1 MPEKANIAIDL
12 KSFFA
17 SVECI
22 ERGLDPL
29 DTNLVV
35 ADESRTDKTICLAVT
50 PALKSHG
57 IPGRP
62 RLFEVRQRV
71 AEVNAERRYKARRL
85 NGASHFHSELLR
97 HPELELD
104 FVIAPPRMARYMD
117 YSTRIYNVYTRYVSP
132 EHIVV
137 YSIDEVFIDA
147 TPYLMTYG
155 CTAHELARRIIHD
168 VLRTTGITATAGIGT
183 NLYLAKVAMDI
194 VAKHIPADADG
205 VRIAELDEMSYRRQ
219 LWSHRPLTDFWR
231 VGKGYVRKLEQHGLY
246 TMGDIAR
253 RSLQNEDSLYRM
265 FGRNAELLIDH
276 AWGWEPCTM
285 EAIKAYHPESQSL
298 GSGQVLQEPYTAEKA
313 RLVLRE
319 MADSLVLELVGKGL
333 VTDQIVITIGYD
345 IENLTNPERRRRYR
359 GAITTDAYGREIP
372 AHSHGSQNLGRFTSS
387 TRLILQAVAELA
399 GRLVDDTLLVRRLN
413 VVANHVVPE
422 ADAPQPETGDEQ
434 LDLFTDYKTEQKKQ
448 KEEAVLLDKERKMQQ
463 ALLRIRGKFGK
474 NAILRGMNLE
484 EGATARDRNGQIGG
498 HKA

>member
-1 MPEKANIAIDL
+1 
-12 KSFFA
+12 
-17 SVECI
+17 
-22 ERGLDPL
+22 
-29 DTNLVV
+29 
-35 ADESRTDKTICLAVT
+35 
-50 PALKSHG
+50 
-57 IPGRP
+57 
-62 RLFEVRQRV
+62 
-71 AEVNAERRYKARRL
+71 
-85 NGASHFHSELLR
+85 
-97 HPELELD
+97 
-104 FVIAPPRMARYMD
+104 
-117 YSTRIYNVYTRYVSP
+117 
-132 EHIVV
+132 
-137 YSIDEVFIDA
+137 
-147 TPYLMTYG
+147 
-155 CTAHELARRIIHD
+155 
-168 VLRTTGITATAGIGT
+168 
-183 NLYLAKVAMDI
+183 
-194 VAKHIPADADG
+194 
-205 VRIAELDEMSYRRQ
+205 
-219 LWSHRPLTDFWR
+219 
-231 VGKGYVRKLEQHGLY
+231 
-246 TMGDIAR
+246 
-253 RSLQNEDSLYRM
+253 
-265 FGRNAELLIDH
+265 
-276 AWGWEPCTM
+276 M
-285 EAIKAYHPESQSL
+285 EAIKAYHPESRSL